1 MMLAMVIAVM
11 DIEVD
16 NVADEVAKM
25 HFSARSQWNEMCF
38 DNQRIIFQGEKRKVS
53 LKLMVRLGGMT
64 PPPPYG
70 QPLKI

>member
-11 DIEVD
+11 DVEVD

-38 DNQRIIFQGEKRKVS
+38 DNQRIIFQGEKGKFHSS
-53 LKLMVRLGGMT
+53 LWSGWEG
-64 PPPPYG
+64 
-70 QPLKI
+70 